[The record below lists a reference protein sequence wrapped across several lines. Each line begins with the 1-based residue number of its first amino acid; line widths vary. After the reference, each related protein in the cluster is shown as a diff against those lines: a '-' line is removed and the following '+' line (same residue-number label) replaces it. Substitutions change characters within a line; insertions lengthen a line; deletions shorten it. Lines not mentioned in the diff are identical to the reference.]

1 VSKATAKTRETVID
15 IRSQARVHTAMSIGV
30 LAKVAASPKA
40 NESARVAA
48 ANSLLDRGW
57 GKAPQ
62 QLVGEDGGD
71 IKIIIR
77 QIIETATVSDDPLVI
92 EHDAGDQDAT
102 TE

>member
-1 VSKATAKTRETVID
+1 MARTHKEIVD
-15 IRSQARVHTAMSIGV
+15 IRSMARVHTEAMLKV
-30 LAKVAASPKA
+30 LVSVAASKGA
-40 NESARVAA
+40 QAGARVAA
-48 ANSLLDRGW
+48 ATALLDRGW

-62 QLVGEDGGD
+62 QLTGEDGGD